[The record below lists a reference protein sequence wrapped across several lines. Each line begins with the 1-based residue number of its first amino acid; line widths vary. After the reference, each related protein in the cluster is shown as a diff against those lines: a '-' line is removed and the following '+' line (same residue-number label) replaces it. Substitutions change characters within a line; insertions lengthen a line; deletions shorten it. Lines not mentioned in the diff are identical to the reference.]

1 MLLRNRRPPALHS
14 QPITTVSSYSHLD
27 RKAIAMLR
35 WLNANRV
42 NYVLVGPIA
51 EAIRSGSGGLGPV
64 AIVAAPFV
72 RNYERLSRALW
83 AGHARLRLDGEPG
96 TVPFKM
102 DAEKLSSNERWTLRS
117 GIYDLDI
124 EGRPAQDSRYQ
135 ELVYEAGTFHLAPD
149 LAVDVASPE
158 DLEQY
163 AHIRR
168 TGSVPEIRITRTA
181 PTRNAEQRDS
191 ANRS

>member
-1 MLLRNRRPPALHS
+1 
-14 QPITTVSSYSHLD
+14 
-27 RKAIAMLR
+27 MLR

-51 EAIRSGSGGLGPV
+51 EAIRTGAGGVAPV
-64 AIVAAPFV
+64 AIVAAPYV
-72 RNYERLSRALW
+72 RNYERLTRALW
-83 AGHARLRLDGEPG
+83 TAHARQRVDGEPG

-102 DAEKLSSNERWTLRS
+102 DVEKLSSKERWTLRC

-124 EGRPAQDSRYQ
+124 EGRPAEDSRYQ
-135 ELVYEAGTFHLAPD
+135 ELLYEAGTYHLAPD

-158 DLEQY
+158 DIEHY

-168 TGSVPEIRITRTA
+168 TGSEPEIKITRT
-181 PTRNAEQRDS
+181 TRRNADERDS
-191 ANRS
+191 ASRS